1 MRKRLV
7 FRADDVGYT
16 EAFDLGAFKAFDEG
30 IATSAD
36 VMLDSPHT
44 VEALRMLKERPWI
57 SIGWHRH
64 LWESP
69 VLPKEEI
76 PHMAD
81 DEGRF
86 VWRHRKTYLMNEVP
100 YDEAYREFKA
110 EVERCIAVY
119 GKAPD
124 TAANVNTGRE
134 KNELEKAY
142 LDILNEY
149 GIAHSYD
156 REGPSVPRDLVD
168 PKYRNVDYCQVGF
181 FNLSNQK
188 RTDEERVKHN
198 MNRFDLA
205 LFGDYHPLNHLKM
218 VQWENDDQIWRI
230 GGHPGFLDDHILQ
243 ESTCTIHRVKD
254 CIDCCCQ
261 EAKDYIIA
269 NKIELVNQ
277 RDAIYGTSEYQ
288 DHLKEINSPLWI
300 GNM

>member
-7 FRADDVGYT
+7 FRADDIGYT
-16 EAFDLGAFKAFDEG
+16 ESFDLGAFKAIDEG
-30 IATSAD
+30 YATSAD

-44 VEALRMLKERPWI
+44 VEALKMLKERPWI

-69 VLPKEEI
+69 LLGKDDI
-76 PHMAD
+76 PHMVD

-86 VWRHRKTYLMNEVP
+86 VWRHRKSYLMNEVP
-100 YDEAYREFKA
+100 YEEAFKEFKA

-142 LDILNEY
+142 VDVLDLF

-156 REGPSVPRDLVD
+156 REGPAVSRDLVD
-168 PKYRNVDYCQVGF
+168 PKYRHVDYCQVGF
-181 FNLSNQK
+181 FNLSNK
-188 RTDEERVKHN
+188 PKTDEEKVRN
-198 MNRFDLA
+198 NLNRFDLA
-205 LFGDYHPLNHLKM
+205 KFRDYHPIENLKR
-218 VQWENDDQIWRI
+218 VVWENDDQIWRI
-230 GGHPGFLDDHILQ
+230 GGHPGYLDDHILL
-243 ESTCTIHRVKD
+243 ESTCSVHRVKD
-254 CIDCCCQ
+254 CIDCCSQ